1 MAKWGRN
8 PSGGSPAYL
17 PAEQMP
23 IGSPVWEMG
32 DVDPNASAA
41 GIPAN
46 VPMDIR
52 RRGDFLTDPP
62 AGGVE
67 QPAAPAAPT
76 GTAGQGLTSDIMA
89 GLSDEDAA
97 AVKSGLE
104 GWMSGFNPDVQKNI
118 VDALPDYGKNT
129 PTITEWTP
137 DQWKAAGYTR
147 QPDGSWDIVTTP
159 DAPAAPQPSAA
170 ADKPA
175 PLTAAEIA
183 ALAAK
188 DIQDVTLTGGGGPG
202 NQGLQGWGGNNTGNQ
217 GGGNQGGTN
226 QGTGWTTGQVYGF
239 DPNIGPGG
247 TEALGPMLGPVAPQ
261 FGVGEMAYR
270 TDPFGVYS
278 ALRARGTPYD
288 PSTTTMSGYR
298 SALGRGFQPAY
309 GRYTLADDVGGVGSF
324 AEFLADPN
332 RQRAESDVLRQRF
345 MDVAG
350 QLTGRSEIPL
360 AQQGRYAKFF
370 DPNISENVG
379 NNLVNAALASI
390 GGPSIFN
397 DALRTSLAN
406 RYAMYQAQDPNQTGM
421 GAARAF
427 ADYVAGQYSPT
438 WGQQGQP
445 MAYGTQPPLTEKQY
459 DDSALSAYANTGMQN
474 GGGGNMFTNG
484 NGNPWEQM

>member
-137 DQWKAAGYTR
+137 DQWKAAGYTM

-202 NQGLQGWGGNNTGNQ
+202 NHGLQGWGGNNTGNQ